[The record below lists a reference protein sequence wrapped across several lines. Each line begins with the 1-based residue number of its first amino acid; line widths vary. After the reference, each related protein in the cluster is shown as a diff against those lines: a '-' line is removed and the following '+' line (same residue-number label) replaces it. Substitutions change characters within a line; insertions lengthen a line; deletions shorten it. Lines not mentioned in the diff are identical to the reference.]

1 MLFQWSRSA
10 ALSAAAMPGGVDD
23 LAFVA
28 VAANAGVSL
37 TPGRTVFC
45 SGSARVRS
53 FASAGFANATELE
66 AGLMRLGTPAGR
78 VGLASAVRARATQR
92 MSGARG
98 RARSIIEEVLEDCLA
113 RGQQVIQQRFGDDEA
128 GLASGYLGDPLGHVR
143 EPE

>member
-1 MLFQWSRSA
+1 MEPERRA
-10 ALSAAAMPGGVDD
+10 ERCRHARGRGRPRVRGRCRERGR
-23 LAFVA
+23 LAHS
-28 VAANAGVSL
+28 GC
-37 TPGRTVFC
+37 TVFC

-66 AGLMRLGTPAGR
+66 AGLMRLGTPAGL

-113 RGQQVIQQRFGDDEA
+113 RGQQVIQQRFRDDEA